1 MMSHTLLLVEDSP
14 ADIELVKEVLVEF
27 ENDIEL
33 KLAKNGVEAL
43 EYLERAFDGSEE
55 VPDLI
60 LLDLDMPK
68 MDGFEVLERI
78 KENKDYCVIPAA
90 VFTMSNAREDIM
102 RAYRAGANCCI
113 TKPLGFEDFNQIMQA
128 LDNFWF
134 EVVNLPK

>member
-1 MMSHTLLLVEDSP
+1 MSHTLLLVEDSP
-14 ADIELVKEVLVEF
+14 ADVELVKEVLVEF
-27 ENDIEL
+27 DNDIEL

-43 EYLERAFDGSEE
+43 EYLKRAFDSSEE

-78 KENKDYCVIPAA
+78 KENEDYCMIPAA

-134 EVVNLPK
+134 EIVNLPN